1 MFVQVYMGF
10 LTHKCIR
17 DFPRDGSWGEL
28 THETWY
34 AFSNNRSHWFKGE
47 EAKNYLL
54 CGNASGAGPCPD
66 NYTCLEGFGEN
77 PDNGYTN
84 FDTFGW
90 AFLCAFR
97 PAHLSLSFPTVREDV
112 SLVLRKS
119 FACL

>member
-1 MFVQVYMGF
+1 MMCTVYTQVYMGF
-10 LTHKCIR
+10 LTHKCIKT
-17 DFPRDGSWGEL
+17 FPTDGSWGEL
-28 THETWY
+28 THESWH
-34 AFSNNRSHWFKGE
+34 AFTTNRSHWYKGE

-97 PAHLSLSFPTVREDV
+97 PGR
-112 SLVLRKS
+112 SLVHY
-119 FACL
+119 FFVVV